1 MSGAASLCRSPQ
13 EVIVKL
19 FLLPAPAVRAL
30 ALAILISGC
39 SSDAPPPSIAVV
51 DGPCGDVY
59 GASVCTWAEVEGDQV
74 VRVGATIPLAAIQNA
89 PDDAEMVW
97 PPELAALVHLPDVAR
112 DQMGIH
118 HVKIYWEAH
127 GHPPGPYLTPHF
139 DFHFFTI
146 TAEETNAI
154 DCSDLSKPTELPEG
168 YASPDVDIPGIGIL
182 IGLCVPGMGMH
193 ALLEEEMESEVLFEG
208 TLVVGYYADA
218 PIFFEPMI
226 TRDLLLQ
233 RQTFS
238 LDFPTIVGA
247 GSGVVLPTKF
257 DAVYDAEASAYRFV
271 FSGFPVS
278 EVR

>member
-1 MSGAASLCRSPQ
+1 M
-13 EVIVKL
+13 KL
-19 FLLPAPAVRAL
+19 STLPSPAVCAF
-30 ALAILISGC
+30 AVAILISAC
-39 SSDAPPPSIAVV
+39 SSDAPPSSIAVV
-51 DGPCGDVY
+51 DGPCGDMY
-59 GASVCTWAEVEGDQV
+59 GASVCTWAEVEGEEV
-74 VRVGATIPLAAIQNA
+74 VRVGANIPLAAIQNA
-89 PDDAEMVW
+89 PADAEMVW
-97 PPELAALVHLPDVAR
+97 PPEVVAIVQLPDVAR
-112 DQMGIH
+112 DQMGIQN
-118 HVKIYWEAH
+118 VKIYWEAH

-146 TAEETNAI
+146 TAEEANAI

-168 YASPDVDIPGIGIL
+168 YAAPDIDIPGVGNL

-226 TRDLLLQ
+226 TRDLLQQ

-271 FSGFPVS
+271 FSGFPATEAPS
-278 EVR
+278 N